1 MQAIGGT
8 AAVAP
13 GRPDGA
19 PEPPPLVSPVPQAAG
34 AAAGADVGA
43 AAGAD
48 AGAVAVVAANTAR
61 AASARRNSSLVD
73 RGPVPAA
80 KALRPDGTRA
90 AVGGVAAGLEAAA
103 IKAAMPLA
111 VLAWAKPP
119 CKRGRT
125 MPLGRSD
132 DSSSS
137 CGLGAKRSS
146 PPSFEPIGGGARGAV
161 TPGLAGPPPE
171 KVARRSKSLA
181 EERANRAVLEA
192 AVPNG
197 EVLSVA
203 ESGAV
208 LVVERVLNCAV
219 LDERTLRSPRTLR
232 LPWLILSM
240 SFSCA

>member
-19 PEPPPLVSPVPQAAG
+19 PEPPPLARPAPQAAAAAAR

-43 AAGAD
+43 AAGAA
-48 AGAVAVVAANTAR
+48 AGADAVVAANTAC
-61 AASARRNSSLVD
+61 AASARRISSLVD

-80 KALRPDGTRA
+80 KALRPDGAMA
-90 AVGGVAAGLEAAA
+90 AVGGAAAGLEAAA

-125 MPLGRSD
+125 MPLDRSG

-232 LPWLILSM
+232 
-240 SFSCA
+240 

>member
-19 PEPPPLVSPVPQAAG
+19 PEPPPLARPVPQAAG
-34 AAAGADVGA
+34 AAARAT
-43 AAGAD
+43 AGAD
-48 AGAVAVVAANTAR
+48 AGADAVVAANTAR
-61 AASARRNSSLVD
+61 AASARSISSLVD

-90 AVGGVAAGLEAAA
+90 AVGGAAAGLEAAA

-111 VLAWAKPP
+111 VPAWAKPP

-125 MPLGRSD
+125 MPLDRSG

-146 PPSFEPIGGGARGAV
+146 PPSGQPSV
-161 TPGLAGPPPE
+161 HPGSRSVPKSSAPWWRPTWASAPPPRP
-171 KVARRSKSLA
+171 ARR
-181 EERANRAVLEA
+181 
-192 AVPNG
+192 
-197 EVLSVA
+197 
-203 ESGAV
+203 
-208 LVVERVLNCAV
+208 
-219 LDERTLRSPRTLR
+219 RSPTSSERSACRPREKDSWLQRFTPAVAAR
-232 LPWLILSM
+232 LPNQPGSSAIAAMQASPGACCR
-240 SFSCA
+240 S